1 MEFFVV
7 PKSGVTMTVLDVART
22 GVMTAPGDQ
31 TAGNLATVMREEDV
45 GSVIIEDDGEPVGIV
60 TDRDLVLQV
69 LEPREDPTAVT
80 AEDIM
85 TETLV
90 TVEGDDGV
98 FEVTAKMSEND
109 VRRLPVVDENG
120 DLTGIVTLDDLLVLL
135 STEMEHLTGVIEA
148 ESPPY

>member
-1 MEFFVV
+1 
-7 PKSGVTMTVLDVART
+7 
-22 GVMTAPGDQ
+22 MTAPSDQ
-31 TAGNLATVMREEDV
+31 TAGNLATVMSEENV
-45 GSVIIEDDGEPVGIV
+45 GSVIIEDDDEPVGIV

-90 TVEGDDGV
+90 TVQGDDGV
-98 FEVTAKMSEND
+98 FEATATMYEND

-120 DLTGIVTLDDLLVLL
+120 SLVGIVTLDDLLVLL
-135 STEMEHLTGVIEA
+135 STEMEHLTGVVEA
-148 ESPPY
+148 ESPAY